1 MKYLDFMTKRNWQL
15 TEQNQL
21 DKISILKCHK
31 KELCYMEQ
39 KRNQTSSIYKV
50 SKVLKYQ
57 SLLWTD

>member
-21 DKISILKCHK
+21 DKISILICHK
-31 KELCYMEQ
+31 KELCHMEQ
-39 KRNQTSSIYKV
+39 KRNQTLSIYKV